1 MMLPA
6 WAFWLGGG
14 LVLLCAEMM
23 LPGVFLVWIGLAAVV
38 TGLAVM
44 ALEFSFAPAVALF
57 LVALAAGIGVS
68 MTRRR
73 TVTRVNAPETGL
85 AGRTGRLISD
95 EPEGARV
102 RLGDSDWPARLLEPA
117 APGSAVVV
125 AGVDGT
131 TLLVR
136 PQQSATPHTP

>member
-1 MMLPA
+1 
-6 WAFWLGGG
+6 
-14 LVLLCAEMM
+14 
-23 LPGVFLVWIGLAAVV
+23 
-38 TGLAVM
+38 
-44 ALEFSFAPAVALF
+44 VALF